1 MRSQHL
7 AAALV
12 LAGALAASPSP
23 GQIPLPDVR
32 AEFLVNTF
40 TSGSQGF
47 PAMAVSASGV
57 LWVTWEESGEPP
69 FGIKAR
75 RFDPSG
81 ASLGPE
87 LWLNPV
93 PETFDRPRIAATAG
107 GGLVLVWSTG
117 SNLCARRFNG
127 AGAPLGDKI
136 RVSAPEPFGFLASPD
151 VAVFRDGSFA
161 VAWLRS
167 NPQGD
172 TVLVQRFDL
181 QDRSLGSVQ
190 EVTASSRQTL
200 RGVRLAAA
208 ADGGF
213 LVVWQ
218 EIFQGGVDA
227 RRYDGPTGA
236 WSGVTR
242 VDGPRASFDTN
253 PAAALASDGTA
264 TVVWTS
270 PDEVLARRLSA
281 AGAPVGP
288 EVAVAPNRIDG
299 NVPAVAIDAEGRN
312 LVVWTDWTIQARILG
327 PDLAP
332 SAGPF
337 MISDPAFPATDPVVV
352 TTATGGFA
360 VAWNSG
366 FEFHTPFEN
375 PPPIP
380 GRDGSALGIAA
391 RIFGP
396 ARCAAGSD
404 VLCLG
409 PGGRF
414 QARVDWKN
422 PFNGDAGTGHPRPLT
437 ADTGAFWFFG
447 DQNLELMVKVLD
459 GTAVNGHFWVYAGS
473 LSNVEYTLTVTD
485 TLTGAER
492 SYHNPPFQ
500 FASRADVDA
509 FPAAPP
515 ADTADTATSAASLA
529 ATAPLVGCLPVAAG
543 PPTTLCLAS
552 GHFTVS
558 VDFTDPRSGLAGQA
572 TAVPL
577 TSDTGA
583 FWFFN
588 DSNLELMVKVLD
600 GRAVNGRFWVFFGA
614 LSDVDYTITVTRPET
629 GEVKTYHNPKGTL
642 ASRADTQA
650 F

>member
-1 MRSQHL
+1 MRTQL
-7 AAALV
+7 ATALI
-12 LAGALAASPSP
+12 LAGALAASPSM
-23 GQIPLPDVR
+23 GQIPLPDAR
-32 AEFLVNTF
+32 PEFVVNTF
-40 TSGSQGF
+40 TRDSQRH
-47 PAMAVSASGV
+47 PAVAASASGV
-57 LWVTWEESGEPP
+57 LWVAWEEDGEPP

-81 ASLGPE
+81 APLGPE

-93 PETFDRPRIAATAG
+93 PETYGRPRIAATPG

-117 SNLCARRFNG
+117 SNLWARRFNG
-127 AGAPLGDKI
+127 AGAPLGDKV
-136 RVSAPEPFGFLASPD
+136 RAGALEPFGFLASPD
-151 VAVFRDGSFA
+151 VAVFPDGSFV

-167 NPQGD
+167 NPEGD
-172 TVLVQRFDL
+172 TVLTQRFDP

-200 RGVRLAAA
+200 GGVRLAAA

-227 RRYDGPTGA
+227 RRYDGPSGA
-236 WSGVTR
+236 WSGVAR
-242 VDGPRASFDTN
+242 VDGPRASYDTD

-270 PDEVLARRLSA
+270 DSEVLARRLSA
-281 AGAPVGP
+281 AGAPAGSEVVVGQ
-288 EVAVAPNRIDG
+288 NRI
-299 NVPAVAIDAEGRN
+299 NKNLPAVAVDAGGRS
-312 LVVWTDWTIQARILG
+312 LVTWSDGTIQLRILN

-337 MISDPAFPATDPVVV
+337 EISDPSFLATDPVVA
-352 TTATGGFA
+352 TTPAGGFA
-360 VAWNSG
+360 VVWSSG
-366 FEFHTPFEN
+366 YEYDTPFLN

-380 GRDGSALGIAA
+380 GRDGSALGVAA

-396 ARCAAGSD
+396 ARCAAGSE

-409 PGGRF
+409 PNGRF
-414 QARVDWKN
+414 EARVAWKN
-422 PFNGDAGTGHPRPLT
+422 PFNGDTGTGRARPLT

-485 TLTGAER
+485 TATGAVR

-509 FPAAPP
+509 FPAG
-515 ADTADTATSAASLA
+515 TAAEVVDPRALATAAS
-529 ATAPLVGCLPVAAG
+529 
-543 PPTTLCLAS
+543 TTLTLA
-552 GHFTVS
+552 GHFTID
-558 VDFTDPRSGLAGQA
+558 VDFVDPRSGATGHA

-577 TSDTGA
+577 TTDTGA
-583 FWFFN
+583 FWFF
-588 DSNLELMVKVLD
+588 DAANLDLMVKVLD
-600 GRAVNGRFWVFFGA
+600 GRPVNGRFWVFYGA
-614 LSDVDYTITVTRPET
+614 LSDVDYTITVTDADT
-629 GEVKTYHNPKGTL
+629 GAVKTYHNPRGTL